1 MNRTLCGGSR
11 NCVSIS
17 TRQFGRFG
25 DSYKQFRKKVAEHLD
40 GRFPIAISSPFVGD
54 GRELQF
60 QSWAQF
66 RDWARTAKPSLL
78 IYATRVTIAAGAR
91 IAEGRS
97 RGGGKRSAPQVE
109 LITVGEAR
117 GAGRPRN
124 DAQQDLVLYLAIDW
138 RHATGKMPI
147 AGRSDHG
154 GFGDLVHSIFQWL
167 GQSDGS
173 AANALRGYW
182 DEARKVNER

>member
-1 MNRTLCGGSR
+1 MVRSLIQR
-11 NCVSIS
+11 VP
-17 TRQFGRFG
+17 
-25 DSYKQFRKKVAEHLD
+25 RKATERLD
-40 GRFPIAISSPFVGD
+40 ARFPKVISSPFVDD
-54 GRELQF
+54 GREVQF

-91 IAEGRS
+91 IVEGRS

-117 GAGRPRN
+117 GPGRPKK
-124 DAQQDLVLYLAIDW
+124 DAQQDLVFYLAIDW
-138 RHATGKMPI
+138 HGATEEMPT